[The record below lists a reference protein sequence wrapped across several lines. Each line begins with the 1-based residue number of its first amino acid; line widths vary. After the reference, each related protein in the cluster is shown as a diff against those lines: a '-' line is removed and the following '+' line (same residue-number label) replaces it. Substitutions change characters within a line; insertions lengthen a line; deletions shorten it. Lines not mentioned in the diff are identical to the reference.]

1 MRASCSGLGR
11 SWGGLGLV
19 LDGVGVV
26 LGRLWSV
33 LWRLGAHLHLDSFL
47 ELILSHRPGRLMK
60 GFFITLG
67 LSRGGS
73 GGYRRG
79 ATWQA
84 WRTQRG
90 SKVTIRG
97 PRPP

>member
-1 MRASCSGLGR
+1 MGASCSSLGG
-11 SWGGLGLV
+11 SWGGFGLI

-47 ELILSHRPGRLMK
+47 ELIFSHRPGPLMK

-79 ATWQA
+79 AA

-97 PRPP
+97 PHPP